1 MAKKKAWRAWVADAT
16 GIWPFLA
23 PLLALFW
30 LDGWLTVAELTAPV
44 TRDVSWHD
52 IRPVAPV
59 VGMVGWFVLYLYD
72 QFHRRKWLCWL
83 GQVIAFYWLSF
94 NSFVLF
100 VGMVFFTDTVMSDYG
115 ALHPPIESQWNWL
128 QVTVVG
134 GLHIAAWICF
144 WRMKGAE
151 NGKSTR
157 ELKKAKEAEEAKN
170 AKKAAKKAAKEAQE
184 AEGGA

>member
-1 MAKKKAWRAWVADAT
+1 M
-16 GIWPFLA
+16 
-23 PLLALFW
+23 
-30 LDGWLTVAELTAPV
+30 
-44 TRDVSWHD
+44 
-52 IRPVAPV
+52 
-59 VGMVGWFVLYLYD
+59 
-72 QFHRRKWLCWL
+72 CWL